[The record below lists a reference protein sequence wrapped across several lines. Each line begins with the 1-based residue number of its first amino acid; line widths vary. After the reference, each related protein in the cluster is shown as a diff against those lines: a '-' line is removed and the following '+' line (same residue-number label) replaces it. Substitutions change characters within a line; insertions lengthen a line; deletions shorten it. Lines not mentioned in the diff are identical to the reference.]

1 MNTYAQFVKSV
12 SQLNRVNTCFSH
24 VQPGC
29 RESNAWCEQSRLRVE
44 LWRAPKSFCRPNKSS
59 RQRISFSTESINRC
73 REALVRT
80 VQRTHTTQL
89 ADPNHE
95 IRNQTS
101 RQSIEHTGAIAL
113 AAVGTTCP
121 LSAALSAGPLG
132 SGSMGFL
139 ISRRLTVSSS
149 RDQRLRTISRPRVIP
164 AVSYPRRWHK

>member
-1 MNTYAQFVKSV
+1 MSSLVKVTRAVVNRTNPLSPNRAHV
-12 SQLNRVNTCFSH
+12 SGRVWRPRNPLVSLFFSYRINPPLSGGIA
-24 VQPGC
+24 VQY
-29 RESNAWCEQSRLRVE
+29 
-44 LWRAPKSFCRPNKSS
+44 
-59 RQRISFSTESINRC
+59 ST
-73 REALVRT
+73 AY
-80 VQRTHTTQL
+80 THHTAC
-89 ADPNHE
+89 ADPIHRNHE

-101 RQSIEHTGAIAL
+101 RESIEHTGATAL